1 MTRPYN
7 LWMLNHYGG
16 NLVHGMEYRHFYLAR
31 HLRRQGHRASI
42 VASTFSHLFSKVPEA
57 RGLVTAD
64 TMDGVEFVWLRSPR
78 YQGNGPMRLANM
90 LSYSTLAYVAD
101 LERRLGRPDVI
112 LGTSPHPF
120 ALLDTLAL
128 GRRYQVPTLVEIR
141 DLWPLMLVELGS
153 MRASHP
159 LARVFQW
166 IEEQSFRRATRVIS
180 LWHSAD
186 RYMFEHGLSP
196 DRYRYLPNGI
206 EPEEHPFDGDHPVL
220 TAVKN
225 ARASGC
231 FTVGYAGSHGFANPM
246 DQVID
251 ACALLRER
259 GVGDVHFFMVGDG
272 PSKADA
278 VARAEGQG
286 LTNLSWHAPVSKDV
300 VMAVYRELDACFIGL
315 KDLPLFK
322 YGPTPNKLM
331 DYLLAAR
338 PILYAI
344 RSSYDPV
351 ADHDLGRSFAP
362 EDGAAL
368 ADAILELA
376 ALSPQERDA
385 MGQAGFAFALA
396 EHSYEAL
403 AAKLDGIIG
412 EVV

>member
-31 HLRRQGHRASI
+31 HLRRMGHRVSI
-42 VASTFSHLFSKVPEA
+42 VASTFSHLFSQPPEP
-57 RGLVTAD
+57 RGLVTTD
-64 TMDGVEFVWLRSPR
+64 TLDGVEFVWLRSPR
-78 YQGNGPMRLANM
+78 YRGNGPMRLANM
-90 LSYSTLAYVAD
+90 LSYSTLACVAD
-101 LERRLGRPDVI
+101 LERRLGRPDAI

-120 ALLDTLAL
+120 TLLDTLLL

-153 MRASHP
+153 MSATHP

-186 RYMFEHGLSP
+186 RYMFEHGLDP

-206 EPEEHPFDGDHPVL
+206 EPEEHPFEGRHPVL
-220 TAVKN
+220 TAVQEAK
-225 ARASGC
+225 AAGR

-251 ACALLRER
+251 ACALLRDR
-259 GVGDVHFFMVGDG
+259 GVDDVQVFMVGDG
-272 PSKADA
+272 PSKEEA
-278 VARAEGQG
+278 VARATG
-286 LTNLSWHAPVSKDV
+286 LGLPNVSWHDPVPKDV
-300 VMAVYRELDACFIGL
+300 VMAIYRELGVCFIGL

-331 DYLLAAR
+331 DYMLAGR

-344 RSSYDPV
+344 RSSYDPI
-351 ADHDLGRSFAP
+351 AEHGLGRSLPP
-362 EDGAAL
+362 EDGPAL
-368 ADAILELA
+368 ADAILEIKA
-376 ALSPQERDA
+376 RTPAERDA
-385 MGQAGFAFALA
+385 MGRAGLEFALA
-396 EHSYEAL
+396 EHTYEAL
-403 AAKLDGIIG
+403 AGRLDEIVR